1 MVEQSS
7 KNQQESDFDLNCR
20 LTIFSAVHKNKSTPI
35 MQILQ
40 GGYPVDKPVQ
50 DPEITPLMLAA
61 SLGTAKVVK
70 AILKSNP
77 DVNAIDT
84 VGRTALHYACRRGD
98 IEIFK
103 VLMEDTDVNEDAQTK
118 AGVSPMMMAV
128 QSGNIHLL
136 AECLNSNMNPFL
148 EDGLGQTALDYAKQ
162 FPD

>member
-1 MVEQSS
+1 
-7 KNQQESDFDLNCR
+7 
-20 LTIFSAVHKNKSTPI
+20 

-77 DVNAIDT
+77 DVNAVDT
-84 VGRTALHYACRRGD
+84 VGRTDLHYACRRGD
-98 IEIFK
+98 IQIFK
-103 VLMEDTDVNEDAQTK
+103 VLMEDTEVNEDAQTK

-128 QSGNIHLL
+128 
-136 AECLNSNMNPFL
+136 
-148 EDGLGQTALDYAKQ
+148 
-162 FPD
+162 

>member
-1 MVEQSS
+1 
-7 KNQQESDFDLNCR
+7 
-20 LTIFSAVHKNKSTPI
+20 

-77 DVNAIDT
+77 DVNAVDT

-103 VLMEDTDVNEDAQTK
+103 VLMEDTEVNEDAQTK

-128 QSGNIHLL
+128 
-136 AECLNSNMNPFL
+136 
-148 EDGLGQTALDYAKQ
+148 
-162 FPD
+162 

>member
-1 MVEQSS
+1 
-7 KNQQESDFDLNCR
+7 
-20 LTIFSAVHKNKSTPI
+20 

-77 DVNAIDT
+77 DVNAVDT
-84 VGRTALHYACRRGD
+84 VGRTTLHYACRRGD

-103 VLMEDTDVNEDAQTK
+103 VLMEDTEVNEDAQTK

-128 QSGNIHLL
+128 
-136 AECLNSNMNPFL
+136 
-148 EDGLGQTALDYAKQ
+148 
-162 FPD
+162 

>member
-1 MVEQSS
+1 
-7 KNQQESDFDLNCR
+7 
-20 LTIFSAVHKNKSTPI
+20 

-77 DVNAIDT
+77 DVNATDT

-103 VLMEDTDVNEDAQTK
+103 VLMEDTEVNEDA
-118 AGVSPMMMAV
+118 
-128 QSGNIHLL
+128 
-136 AECLNSNMNPFL
+136 
-148 EDGLGQTALDYAKQ
+148 
-162 FPD
+162 

>member
-1 MVEQSS
+1 
-7 KNQQESDFDLNCR
+7 
-20 LTIFSAVHKNKSTPI
+20 

-50 DPEITPLMLAA
+50 DPEITPLVLAA

-77 DVNAIDT
+77 DVNAVDT

-103 VLMEDTDVNEDAQTK
+103 VLMEDTEVNEDAQTK

-128 QSGNIHLL
+128 
-136 AECLNSNMNPFL
+136 
-148 EDGLGQTALDYAKQ
+148 
-162 FPD
+162 